1 MHLKDRTKI
10 AKDAKQERMFVV
22 WIEHLLLP
30 PPDEKAPHHKY
41 PGARQRLRGGGVVL
55 MLLQQHEQWSRGAAA
70 KSDGIACQPIK
81 YLS

>member
-1 MHLKDRTKI
+1 MNYQRVRTMHLTDRTKI

-41 PGARQRLRGGGVVL
+41 PGARQRLRG
-55 MLLQQHEQWSRGAAA
+55 RGCADAVAAT
-70 KSDGIACQPIK
+70 
-81 YLS
+81 